1 MAEKKLRV
9 TLIKSKFGRKPGHRE
24 CVEALGLRRIRQVVE
39 IIDIPAN
46 RGLIKKAAYLLQVE
60 EVWDAIK

>member
-24 CVEALGLRRIRQVVE
+24 CVEALGLRHIRQAVE
-39 IIDIPAN
+39 IVDTPAN

-60 EVWDAIK
+60 EV

>member
-24 CVEALGLRRIRQVVE
+24 CVETLGLHRIRQVVE
-39 IIDIPAN
+39 IIDVPVN
-46 RGLIKKAAYLLQVE
+46 RGLIKKATYLLQVE
-60 EVWDAIK
+60 EV